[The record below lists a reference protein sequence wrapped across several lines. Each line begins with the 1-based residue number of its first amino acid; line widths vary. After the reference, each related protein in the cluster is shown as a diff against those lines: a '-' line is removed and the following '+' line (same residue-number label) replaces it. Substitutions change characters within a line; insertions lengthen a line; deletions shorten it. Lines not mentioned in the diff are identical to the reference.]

1 LNYFVLLNHVE
12 EMLDTK
18 TEPWKRSNLQVFWR
32 ELASSEHIVQLYEN
46 DKVFLD
52 SLEGFAGSGILAGEA
67 VVLIATEEHLNAIK
81 KRLVNHGFDIA
92 SLIASDRFI
101 GLDASETLSKFMVNN
116 WPDEQLFFETVK
128 AVFKRAQR
136 NSRKVRAF
144 GEMVAVL
151 WKEGFKDAT
160 VQLENLWNQFHK
172 KGAFS
177 LFCAYP
183 KLAFTQD
190 SNTSIHT
197 ICCEHSKIIDGSPR
211 PSTEIYYKAVGL
223 S

>member
-1 LNYFVLLNHVE
+1 
-12 EMLDTK
+12 MLDTGLE
-18 TEPWKRSNLQVFWR
+18 TWKRSNLQIFWS
-32 ELASSEHIVQLYEN
+32 ELAPADHIVQIYEN

-67 VVLIATEEHLNAIK
+67 VILIATKEHLHAVK
-81 KRLVNHGFDIA
+81 ERLMRHGFDIE

-101 GLDASETLSKFMVNN
+101 GLEANETLSKFMVNN
-116 WPDEQLFFETVK
+116 WPDEKLFFETVK
-128 AVFKRAQR
+128 AVFKRAQK

-144 GEMVAVL
+144 GEMVALL
-151 WKEGFKDAT
+151 WQEGFSDAT
-160 VQLENLWNQFHK
+160 VQLEKLWNQFHK

-183 KLAFTQD
+183 KKGFKQD
-190 SNTSIHT
+190 ISKSIHT

-211 PSTEIYYKAVGL
+211 PSTEIHYKL
-223 S
+223 SDLN

>member
-1 LNYFVLLNHVE
+1 
-12 EMLDTK
+12 MLDTK
-18 TEPWKRSNLQVFWR
+18 VEPWQRSNLQVFWS
-32 ELASSEHIVQLYEN
+32 ELAPSDHIVQIYEN

-67 VVLIATEEHLNAIK
+67 VILIATKEHLRAIRE
-81 KRLVNHGFDIA
+81 RLENHGFDIA

-101 GLDASETLSKFMVNN
+101 GLEATETLSKFMVNN

-136 NSRKVRAF
+136 NSHKVRAF
-144 GEMVAVL
+144 GEMVALL
-151 WKEGFKDAT
+151 WQAGLNDAT
-160 VQLENLWNQFHK
+160 VQLENLWNQFHR

-183 KLAFTQD
+183 KKYFTKD
-190 SNTSIHT
+190 VSASIHT
-197 ICCEHSKIIDGSPR
+197 ICCEHSKVIDGSPR
-211 PSTEIYYKAVGL
+211 PSTEIYYQTVNL